1 MPSASPLR
9 QTFVECPETGS
20 IADAVVLVIDDEP
33 GTLGFVRDVLDEAGY
48 FVVPATDGESGLR
61 LMGLVRFDLVVTDV
75 MMPGLDGLEVLR
87 RVRRADPA
95 MQVLLFSGHPS
106 RELAR
111 EAWRSGAAGFVSKP
125 FVPDQ
130 FLRAI
135 AKAIDRTRRARWEP
149 TPQSS

>member
-1 MPSASPLR
+1 MPSANPLR
-9 QTFVECPETGS
+9 RILVDRWAAAP

-33 GTLGFVRDVLDEAGY
+33 GTLGFVRDVLADAGY
-48 FVVPATDGESGLR
+48 FVVSAADGESGLR

-87 RVRRADPA
+87 RVKGDDPA
-95 MQVLLFSGHPS
+95 MQVLLFSGRPS
-106 RELAR
+106 REIAL

-125 FVPDQ
+125 FVQDQ
-130 FLRAI
+130 FLGAV